1 VSEPI
6 PPENSVLPNPQGRVL
21 AAIDG
26 SIYGESVTDL
36 AAWAALRLAAPLQFL
51 HVLEREPGS
60 VAPADLSGS
69 LAIDAQAALMAQLAE
84 FDAVRSRFAR
94 ERGRLLLEG
103 AAARAR
109 AVGARLEETRLRH
122 GHLLDALLEL
132 EPAMRLCVLGKR
144 GEHADFASG
153 HLGGQVE
160 RVVRA
165 LKHPLLI
172 AARAFK
178 APSRAMLAFD
188 GSDTVMLGVRMLCES
203 PLLRGLPV
211 RVQMAGDARP
221 AALDEAARLLG
232 DAGFEV
238 EAAIGAGHPEE
249 VLAAAVREHAI
260 DLLVMG
266 AYGHSRIRQF
276 FVGST
281 TSALLRACQVPVLLL
296 R

>member
-1 VSEPI
+1 VNDSEL
-6 PPENSVLPNPQGRVL
+6 PEASALPNPQGRVL

-26 SIYGESVTDL
+26 SIYGESVADL
-36 AAWAALRLAAPLQFL
+36 AAWAALRLGAPLQFL
-51 HVLEREPGS
+51 HVLEREPAEA
-60 VAPADLSGS
+60 APADLSGS
-69 LAIDAQAALMAQLAE
+69 LALDAQAALLSQLTE
-84 FDAVRSRFAR
+84 FDAQRSRFAR
-94 ERGRLLLEG
+94 ERGRLLLES

-109 AVGARLEETRLRH
+109 AAGARLEETRLRH
-122 GHLLDALLEL
+122 DHLLDALLEL

-178 APSRAMLAFD
+178 TPSRAMLAFD
-188 GSDTVMLGVRMLCES
+188 GSATVMKGVRMLCES
-203 PLLRGLPV
+203 PLLRGLPI
-211 RVQMAGDARP
+211 RLQMAADAPHP
-221 AALDEAARLLG
+221 ALQEAAQQLRA
-232 DAGFEV
+232 AGFEV
-238 EAAIGAGHPEE
+238 ETAVAAGHPEE

-281 TSALLRACQVPVLLL
+281 TTALLRACQVPVLLL